1 MIGSISDES
10 NTYNNDIREHFYPHL
25 PIPTNKSI
33 IREVTHSRLYC
44 ISISCS
50 HCPGPPPPPFTPNA
64 QTHAHTLHPK
74 VLLNHSPPARPHPI
88 SWTVCQE
95 EHFTSNCQHS
105 FAPSQPSPPC
115 IWPQTLIRR
124 PCQCQYSVINYH
136 PLRKTVLWPRDSTH
150 TDLLQNYHHLW
161 QTVYL
166 VNIWP
171 PQLSVN

>member
-1 MIGSISDES
+1 MTSQTHVIMICVNI
-10 NTYNNDIREHFYPHL
+10 F
-25 PIPTNKSI
+25 IPTYSPPPTNQSSE
-33 IREVTHSRLYC
+33 RSLTAGCTVHPSL
-44 ISISCS
+44 CS
-50 HCPGPPPPPFTPNA
+50 HCSGPPPPLHPKCT
-64 QTHAHTLHPK
+64 HTLHPK

-136 PLRKTVLWPRDSTH
+136 PLRKTVLWVRASTH
-150 TDLLQNYHHLW
+150 TDLL
-161 QTVYL
+161 
-166 VNIWP
+166 
-171 PQLSVN
+171 